1 MKKFLAPLFGIV
13 LALGLFGTGAEVAFG
28 QAIGTIIDSN
38 DRPVALGNDSF
49 AGSGRQLILTYLN
62 FALIF
67 LGLVAVAF
75 VIYAGFLYVTSAGDD
90 GAVEKGKKILIY
102 AAIGIIV
109 VLASYAI
116 VNTLLASNSGDRSLT

>member
-1 MKKFLAPLFGIV
+1 MKKLIALSLGFVF
-13 LALGLFGTGAEVAFG
+13 ALGFFATGTEMAFG

-49 AGSGRQLILTYLN
+49 AGSAREAIKTYIN

-67 LGLVAVAF
+67 LGIIAVAF
-75 VIYAGFLYVTSAGDD
+75 VIYAGFLYVTSQGDD

-102 AAIGIIV
+102 AVIGIIV
-109 VLASYAI
+109 ILISYAL
-116 VNTLLASNSGDRSLT
+116 VNTILGSNSGDRSLT